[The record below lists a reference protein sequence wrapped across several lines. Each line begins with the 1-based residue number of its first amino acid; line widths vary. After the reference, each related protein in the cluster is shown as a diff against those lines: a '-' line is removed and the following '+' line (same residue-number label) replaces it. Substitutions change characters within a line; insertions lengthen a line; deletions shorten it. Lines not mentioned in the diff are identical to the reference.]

1 MLGQVIIISGLLI
14 ICSIC
19 LFNLLADEIGAFV
32 DEMKGSD

>member
-14 ICSIC
+14 IGSIC
-19 LFNLLADEIGAFV
+19 LFNLLAEELNAFI

>member
-14 ICSIC
+14 IGSIC
-19 LFNLLADEIGAFV
+19 LFKLVADEIGAFV